1 MKHNKAQTSQF
12 IIWLYR
18 IEDLI
23 VGFILFSILF
33 FGVLQIIL
41 RNFFESGIVWG
52 DSLLR
57 VLVLWLGLTGA
68 IIASRNGK
76 QISIDILTRFIPE
89 HYKIFVK
96 KINFIFSAFICMT
109 ISYYSGLFVYMEYQD
124 ATLAFKNIPSWV
136 TEIII
141 PIGFFVMG
149 IKYMA
154 QIIQKK

>member
-1 MKHNKAQTSQF
+1 MKHNKVQASQF
-12 IIWLYR
+12 ITWLYR

-33 FGVLQIIL
+33 FGVFQIIL

-57 VLVLWLGLTGA
+57 ILVLWLGLTGA

-76 QISIDILTRFIPE
+76 QISIDVLTRFIPDY
-89 HYKIFVK
+89 YKIFVK
-96 KINFIFSAFICMT
+96 KINFIFAAFICMT

-124 ATLAFKNIPSWV
+124 AMLAFKNIPAWV